1 MIQRAGLTQGCS
13 FEQFS
18 SAKPE
23 RSRYDAAR
31 GVGYKCNSKISS
43 TLSRACTSKTV
54 SCFSDKI

>member
-23 RSRYDAAR
+23 IARYDAAG
-31 GVGYKCNSKISS
+31 GVGYKRNSKISS
-43 TLSRACTSKTV
+43 MLSRACTSKTML
-54 SCFSDKI
+54 CFSDKM